1 MPVITDDA
9 IRQMILDVLAPKL
22 AEAGARPIDDDTNL
36 VGLGLVDSADLLE
49 VIVLVEEEAGREFNP
64 EGLDLESG
72 LTLRQLVGAFVAPS
86 ASGTEQA
93 RTAAGRR

>member
-1 MPVITDDA
+1 MPVTTDDT
-9 IRQMILDVLAPKL
+9 IRQMILGVLAPKL
-22 AEAGARPIDDDTNL
+22 AEAGAPPIDDDTNL
-36 VGLGLVDSADLLE
+36 VELGLVDSADLLE
-49 VIVLVEEEAGREFNP
+49 VIVLVEEEAGCEFNP